1 MKKRNF
7 MGIVGAVLGALV
19 GIFIGGIAGMFI
31 GSNFL
36 SNVTMF
42 GSTGYELGANF
53 GIIAGLIIFIP
64 IGTILGKKSIN
75 E

>member
-1 MKKRNF
+1 MKRKNL

-19 GIFIGGIAGMFI
+19 GFFIGGILGIFIGG
-31 GSNFL
+31 NFL
-36 SNVTMF
+36 SQVTMF

-53 GIIAGLIIFIP
+53 GILLGLAVFIP
-64 IGTILGKKSIN
+64 IGVILGKKSVH